1 MTEPGFGL
9 LNEQSAVR
17 TLEFGDVRATYV
29 VDGAMALHPD
39 VFFPHIPADYWSGH
53 RDAVDDE
60 GRVAM
65 PAGGLLVERAGRFL
79 LIDAGLGEMIA
90 NMKLGSAILG
100 PANSGAL
107 PETLAALGRA
117 PEDIEA
123 VAFTHLHVDHTGWAF
138 VRDGNGG
145 YRPFFPNARYL
156 VADEEWAPH
165 ERGETIP
172 GGSSRT
178 AVIEPLA
185 KQHVSITDGEE
196 ILPGVRALVT
206 PGHSPG
212 HTSYL
217 ISSTAGTLVAFGDAF
232 HVPAQLAHP
241 DWPSAPDIDAAAVF
255 VARRRVLA
263 ELGRPDALGFATH
276 FGDQPFGRLGPN
288 AEWLPV
294 PSTALFPPP
303 RQV

>member
-1 MTEPGFGL
+1 MAEPGFGL
-9 LNEQSAVR
+9 LNQQSAVR
-17 TLEFGDVRATYV
+17 TLQFGDVRATYV
-29 VDGAMALHPD
+29 IDGAMALRSE
-39 VFFPHIPADYWSGH
+39 VFFPQIPADYWSAH
-53 RDAVDDE
+53 RDALDAH

-65 PAGGLLVERAGRFL
+65 PAGGLLVERDGRFL

-90 NMKLGSAILG
+90 DMPLGSVVLG
-100 PANSGAL
+100 PVNSGAL
-107 PETLAALGRA
+107 PETLAALGRT

-123 VAFTHLHVDHTGWAF
+123 LAFTHLHVDHTGWAF

-156 VADEEWAPH
+156 VAEQEWAPH
-165 ERGETIP
+165 ERGDTIL

-185 KQHVSITDGEE
+185 KQHVIITDGEE
-196 ILPGVRALVT
+196 IFPGVRALVT

-232 HVPAQLAHP
+232 HVPAQLSHP
-241 DWPSAPDIDAAAVF
+241 GWASAPDIDAAAVL
-255 VARRRVLA
+255 VARRRVLD
-263 ELGRPDALGFATH
+263 ELAKPDTVGFGTH
-276 FGDQPFGRLGPN
+276 FGDQVFGTLGPGG
-288 AEWLPV
+288 EWVPV
-294 PSTALFPPP
+294 PSTAVFPAP